1 MTHHLTPGTGLLRS
15 DDPCVV
21 AVRAT

>member
-1 MTHHLTPGTGLLRS
+1 MTHHLTPGTGLLLS